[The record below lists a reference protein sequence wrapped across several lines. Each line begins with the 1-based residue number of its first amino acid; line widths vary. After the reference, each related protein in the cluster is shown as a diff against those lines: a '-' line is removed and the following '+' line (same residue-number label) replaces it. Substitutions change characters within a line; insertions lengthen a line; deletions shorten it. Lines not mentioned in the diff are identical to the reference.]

1 MYYAIYIYIYHVFF
15 FFFLKGVKITDR
27 KATVKMH
34 LPEDKIGLHLR
45 GGGILPVQRPDV
57 TTTYR

>member
-1 MYYAIYIYIYHVFF
+1 MYYAIYTYTYTMWFF
-15 FFFLKGVKITDR
+15 FFKGVKITDR
-27 KATVKMH
+27 KATIKMY
-34 LPEDKIGLHLR
+34 LPQDKIGLHLR